1 MYKYHFLIS
10 CFFIFLNPYIS
21 NVCDLIFGI
30 GTDIAEVNRIARE
43 LVKNKGLK
51 ERIFTDS
58 EIEYCESKRY
68 PEQHFAGRFAAKE
81 AFFKATGTGWGSGY
95 AFSQIEIIPNETG
108 KPIIQLMEKSKE
120 FVELN
125 QISNIHVSISHLK
138 EYALATVILEQL

>member
-1 MYKYHFLIS
+1 M
-10 CFFIFLNPYIS
+10 NPYIS

-30 GTDIAEVNRIARE
+30 GTDIAEVKRIKKQLTE
-43 LVKNKGLK
+43 KTGLK
-51 ERIFTDS
+51 QSIFTNA

-125 QISNIHVSISHLK
+125 QITNIHVSISHLK